1 MRNDYPGGSTVGPM
15 VAANLP
21 MCSADIGIPI
31 YAMHSAMETAGMKDQ
46 YDLEAFMKAFYKE
59 L

>member
-1 MRNDYPGGSTVGPM
+1 MCIRDR
-15 VAANLP
+15 
-21 MCSADIGIPI
+21 CSADIGIPI
-31 YAMHSAMETAGMKDQ
+31 YAMNSAMETAGMKDQ

>member
-1 MRNDYPGGSTVGPM
+1 MKNWEKFSGTGILAYV
-15 VAANLP
+15 
-21 MCSADIGIPI
+21 GIPI